1 MNKENILNSPMQRGR
16 TLRSK
21 QIKNFM
27 SDLDLIFENKRI
39 LEVGCGKGNLLR
51 DIKIKFLKSEVY
63 GIDIYTPVKENMEYF
78 QYINLDLNQ
87 NDFMIKIPERL
98 DIIFSFRCFMYL
110 NIDKRLELIRGFY
123 EKLKI
128 GGTMLIDICGSED
141 NPSELSDSDFELLSY
156 ISKKLRNTDKLIK
169 KNYNPEI
176 ELLDQKPT
184 EKDLEIIRR
193 IKNIDTYSLFVKK
206 TKEKILI

>member
-1 MNKENILNSPMQRGR
+1 MKIQKDDVDIVSMKKLENL
-16 TLRSK
+16 SK
-21 QIKNFM
+21 NI
-27 SDLDLIFENKRI
+27 SDLIN
-39 LEVGCGKGNLLR
+39 VGKYEA
-51 DIKIKFLKSEVY
+51 IPK
-63 GIDIYTPVKENMEYF
+63 
-78 QYINLDLNQ
+78 LDN
-87 NDFMIKIPERL
+87 
-98 DIIFSFRCFMYL
+98 
-110 NIDKRLELIRGFY
+110 KRLELIRGFY